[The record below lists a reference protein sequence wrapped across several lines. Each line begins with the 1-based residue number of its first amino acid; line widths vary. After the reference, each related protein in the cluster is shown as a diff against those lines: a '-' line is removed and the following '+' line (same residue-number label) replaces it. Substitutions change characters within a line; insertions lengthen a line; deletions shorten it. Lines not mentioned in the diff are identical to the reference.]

1 MELEI
6 KQRIPCYL
14 GARSLKYI
22 KERNEVVIG
31 HSGGVVSVISL
42 DPRLSCV
49 VCRLWI
55 ADPDSSKLHND
66 DITSLAYH
74 PETKRVYT
82 ASKDKLMRIWD
93 FPEGAWAEDYLVGST
108 TWGSSSNGQQKRS
121 RSKSPSQQI
130 IEARL
135 GGDYFDPQGNGT

>member
-1 MELEI
+1 MELDI
-6 KQRIPCYL
+6 KQRIPCCL
-14 GARSLKYI
+14 GARSLKFI

-31 HSGGVVSVISL
+31 HSGGVLSVISL
-42 DPRLSCV
+42 DPRLNCV
-49 VCRLWI
+49 VCSRWI
-55 ADPDSSKLHND
+55 AYSDSGKLHSD

-82 ASKDKLMRIWD
+82 ASKDKLMRVWD
-93 FPEGAWAEDYLVGST
+93 FPEGPWAEDYLVGST
-108 TWGSSSNGQQKRS
+108 PSGASSKEQQKRS

-135 GGDYFDPQGNGT
+135 GGDSFDPQGNGL